1 MLPIAPTPSSP
12 PPPLPT
18 TPPATNPPVE
28 LRDMATLEAFVAFK
42 GDVLAVGTE
51 AEGYSLESSTSRL
64 EVFEGIANTVA
75 LFVVPRGL
83 PLLPLLLLLI
93 VVVVVVVLGA
103 ATTLVEEALR
113 GVEAGAVDFKFLSEF
128 TGGDDNK
135 VEIAQCVPA

>member
-51 AEGYSLESSTSRL
+51 TEGYSLRSSRSLL
-64 EVFEGIANTVA
+64 EVVEGIANTVA
-75 LFVVPRGL
+75 VFVVPRGL
-83 PLLPLLLLLI
+83 PLLLLLI
-93 VVVVVVVLGA
+93 VVVVVVLGA